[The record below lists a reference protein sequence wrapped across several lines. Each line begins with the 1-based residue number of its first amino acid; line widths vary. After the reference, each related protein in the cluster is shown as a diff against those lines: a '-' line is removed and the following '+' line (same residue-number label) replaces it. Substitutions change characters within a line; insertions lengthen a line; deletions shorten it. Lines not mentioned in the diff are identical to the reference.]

1 MEHNMNDMAGI
12 TKDFNGSTFQR
23 YSLKQL
29 QHQRQLAKKVRYVN
43 PWGPRD
49 LYIQGD
55 EMASITADSK
65 QNAHNHLCIFGKK
78 SKIEQLLSWLILFNA
93 KITHGNRSFCVKVTG
108 KSQNVTCSSVAIG
121 NVI

>member
-1 MEHNMNDMAGI
+1 MNDMVGI

-29 QHQRQLAKKVRYVN
+29 QHQRQLAKKVQYVN

-55 EMASITADSK
+55 EMVSITTDST
-65 QNAHNHLCIFGKK
+65 QNA
-78 SKIEQLLSWLILFNA
+78 Q
-93 KITHGNRSFCVKVTG
+93 SFAYFWKE
-108 KSQNVTCSSVAIG
+108 I
-121 NVI
+121 